1 MCGINIMV
9 SGNVLGY
16 SDNRPMPTS
25 YDMVDLYNRRA
36 INTPMYGHNEVL
48 ATLERF
54 KQNHSYEFTP
64 LENDELDM
72 SSTLNLPSMPSSQRT
87 NVATRSVPSSTVT
100 SGASEPIDADVASVM
115 ALLNDSAMQL

>member
-87 NVATRSVPSSTVT
+87 NVATRPVPSSTVT